1 MQFKVPQY
9 IEVEDKIIG
18 PLTFKQAIYVG
29 GGAGIAF
36 VLWRLLP
43 FVVAIP
49 LIGGVAALA
58 WALAFYP
65 KQKLG
70 KPFIEILQA
79 AFKYKTR
86 GNLYTWKK
94 TERKQSSTKA
104 QEPDLTR
111 APLLSVPNVSSG
123 GLKDK
128 AANLDVGLGD
138 GGQKPPESK
147 SGGIP
152 LAQ

>member
-29 GGAGIAF
+29 GGAGVSF
-36 VLWRLLP
+36 VLFKLLP
-43 FVVAIP
+43 FVIAIP

-70 KPFIEILQA
+70 KPFIEILEA
-79 AFKYKTR
+79 GFKYKTR
-86 GNLYTWKK
+86 DKLYTWKK
-94 TERKQSSTKA
+94 TEPKRTAKA
-104 QEPDLTR
+104 QEPDLGR
-111 APLLSVPNVSSG
+111 APLLSVPSVSSG

-138 GGQKPPESK
+138 GGQEPPESK
-147 SGGIP
+147 AGGIP

>member
-29 GGAGIAF
+29 GGLGVAF

-43 FVVAIP
+43 FVIAGP
-49 LIGGVAALA
+49 LIGGVGLLS

-70 KPFIEILQA
+70 KPFIEILEA
-79 AFKYKTR
+79 AFKYKMR

-94 TERKQSSTKA
+94 TQPKKTAKKQ
-104 QEPDLTR
+104 EVDLTR
-111 APLLSVPNVSSG
+111 APLLSVPSVSSG

-128 AANLDVGLGD
+128 AANLDVGLGEP
-138 GGQKPPESK
+138 QKDEPDTI
-147 SGGIP
+147 GGIP
-152 LAQ
+152 LA